1 MFMFNE
7 NLHQKLVIKSV
18 KTKNPPHGHTS
29 WEKFSLKINLDIL
42 IQQFKCKLE
51 GIHVIHYLVFSSHKR
66 FFFFINLIYIIFMA
80 QTIDKDVIY
89 LCTRLLYK
97 IYYQLPSCIP
107 HRFLLHRL
115 LTECGEIREIN
126 VQVQERLINDLTCSI
141 QNQTYHFWTIFCC
154 WK

>member
-1 MFMFNE
+1 M
-7 NLHQKLVIKSV
+7 
-18 KTKNPPHGHTS
+18 
-29 WEKFSLKINLDIL
+29 
-42 IQQFKCKLE
+42 
-51 GIHVIHYLVFSSHKR
+51 VFSSHKPL
-66 FFFFINLIYIIFMA
+66 FFFINIIYIIFMA

-89 LCTRLLYK
+89 LCTLLLYK

-154 WK
+154 WKWTIQEEIFLPKKVKKYLFYLLSRIISSSFLLIISLFSW